1 MLLCLQSF
9 PSAASRI
16 AIVIDDIGYHQ
27 RDLELLGLPGALTYS
42 ILPHTPYSQ
51 TFASKAEQHGA
62 ELLLHIPMQSNLD
75 KALGPGALTADMDK
89 LELQNTLG
97 HALATLPQV
106 KGVNN
111 HMGSML
117 TQQSE
122 PMLWT
127 MELLK
132 QRGLFFL
139 DSRTTERTQA
149 QFMAN
154 RVGVLNIAR
163 NVFLDNDTSEV
174 AMQRQLNELKR
185 IAEQHEFAVAIGHPY
200 PETIAFLKQQ
210 LPKLA
215 EEGFELVPV
224 SELVEHKYILLAQ
237 SEPLVPV
244 QQTTVTP

>member
-1 MLLCLQSF
+1 MLLSLFSF
-9 PSAASRI
+9 NSTASRI

-27 RDLELLGLPGALTYS
+27 RDLELLGLPGTLTYS

-51 TFASKAEQHGA
+51 SFAAKAERHGA
-62 ELLLHIPMQSNLD
+62 ELLLHIPMQSTQD
-75 KALGPGALTADMDK
+75 KALGPGGLTSDMDK
-89 LELQNTLG
+89 SELQNTLG

-122 PMLWT
+122 PMKWT

-139 DSRTTERTQA
+139 DSRTTQRTQA

-154 RVGVLNIAR
+154 RIGVLNIAR
-163 NVFLDNDTSEV
+163 NVFLDNDTSEA
-174 AMQRQLNELKR
+174 AMLSQLSVLKQIAKEQR
-185 IAEQHEFAVAIGHPY
+185 FAVAIGHPY
-200 PETIAFLKQQ
+200 PETIAFLKAQ
-210 LPKLA
+210 LPKLID
-215 EEGFELVPV
+215 EGFELVPV
-224 SELVEHKYILLAQ
+224 SELVEQKYILLAQ
-237 SEPLVPV
+237 AELTSSPE
-244 QQTTVTP
+244 TAVTP